1 MLLNSLS
8 EKYKNAYYQTA
19 EKEIA
24 QNAEKL
30 GQMRKDVMQ
39 ESIKFQKA
47 DRVVENIISRECEDR
62 KELRLCLA
70 KATIEGSKELLS
82 KHLYDT
88 VNHYNL
94 NCYEVKKRQKIL
106 MDLMQTLRSV
116 KKETQF
122 DAGEHNDLQI
132 IRQIEN
138 KIEKMDTKVQVA
150 KQIYQMYQNILE
162 CLQRDA
168 AYIPQR
174 VDSFSAIVDA
184 HKAELTALA
193 QVSREAAEARKNMWI
208 ELDVLEKSYST
219 EKKERETLLSN
230 RRKLLNL
237 EKYALKRVRI
247 ALVCFCCFVL
257 DCVFFKEC
265 FLTNLFGDVTAYLT
279 GTEYGSR
286 VHTGAEISVIS
297 EINKLKEL
305 MTCSKIQDIEQ
316 RINMQGATSDY
327 LQWKLRQRK
336 EKRNQL
342 NKDLDDLLL
351 EHAELKFDPNKTI
364 ARYKPLTGTLYQ
376 IPNNNETEDRKETE
390 YLVALCQDTNRSL
403 NVSKLKELVI
413 DLRKGSGEHIHVC
426 ISGAEV
432 EMAGTEQQL
441 KLEKE
446 KLANVLTQLCN
457 SEHLLLS
464 IENGIDNLY
473 YTLYGIPG
481 TTEMSTSEP
490 QDTYEKLQ
498 ICEEKLIFLE
508 NKVSNFVI
516 DEWMSTEQQ
525 KLTEL
530 IEKTFG
536 ENEMNRNVMVDV
548 DDFEIHDDLDFL
560 AAGTDGILTRE
571 EIKRRSELLVQDKT
585 RIVRRVKKKGRK
597 RYRLRIVD
605 DPPAQAQCPSAKL
618 GCVDCTGWC
627 VVCVSACALRAILPR
642 RRSVPARSRAVSV
655 VPAAGLSA

>member
-1 MLLNSLS
+1 
-8 EKYKNAYYQTA
+8 
-19 EKEIA
+19 
-24 QNAEKL
+24 
-30 GQMRKDVMQ
+30 
-39 ESIKFQKA
+39 
-47 DRVVENIISRECEDR
+47 
-62 KELRLCLA
+62 
-70 KATIEGSKELLS
+70 
-82 KHLYDT
+82 
-88 VNHYNL
+88 
-94 NCYEVKKRQKIL
+94 

-116 KKETQF
+116 RKETQF

-208 ELDVLEKSYST
+208 ELDALEKSYST
-219 EKKERETLLSN
+219 EKKERETILSN

-237 EKYALKRVRI
+237 EKYALKRIDASSLRSGQSS
-247 ALVCFCCFVL
+247 AGGLRTRRSF
-257 DCVFFKEC
+257 
-265 FLTNLFGDVTAYLT
+265 
-279 GTEYGSR
+279 TEYGSR
-286 VHTGAEISVIS
+286 VHSGSEITIVS

-316 RINMQGATSDY
+316 RINMQSATSDY
-327 LQWKLRQRK
+327 LQWKLSQRK

-342 NKDLDDLLL
+342 NKDLEDLML

-364 ARYKPLTGTLYQ
+364 ASLT
-376 IPNNNETEDRKETE
+376 I
-390 YLVALCQDTNRSL
+390 
-403 NVSKLKELVI
+403 LK
-413 DLRKGSGEHIHVC
+413 
-426 ISGAEV
+426 
-432 EMAGTEQQL
+432 AGTEQQL

-446 KLANVLTQLCN
+446 KLAMVLTQLCN
-457 SEHLLLS
+457 SERLLLS
-464 IENGIDNLY
+464 IESGIDNLY
-473 YTLYGIPG
+473 YSLYGIPG
-481 TTEMSTSEP
+481 TTEISTGEP
-490 QDTYEKLQ
+490 QDTYEKLH

-508 NKVSNFVI
+508 NKVRNFIV
-516 DEWMSTEQQ
+516 DEWMLTEQE

-536 ENEMNRNVMVDV
+536 ENEMNRNVMVDI
-548 DDFEIHDDLDFL
+548 DDFEIQDDLDYL

-597 RYRLRIVD
+597 RY
-605 DPPAQAQCPSAKL
+605 
-618 GCVDCTGWC
+618 
-627 VVCVSACALRAILPR
+627 VSKKKVICDMG
-642 RRSVPARSRAVSV
+642 V
-655 VPAAGLSA
+655 

>member
-1 MLLNSLS
+1 MVEN

-24 QNAEKL
+24 QNAEKI
-30 GQMRKDVMQ
+30 GQMRKEVLQ

-47 DRVVENIISRECEDR
+47 DHVVENIISRECEDR
-62 KELRLCLA
+62 KELKLCLA

-82 KHLYDT
+82 KHLYDA

-162 CLQRDA
+162 CLQR
-168 AYIPQR
+168 
-174 VDSFSAIVDA
+174 
-184 HKAELTALA
+184 
-193 QVSREAAEARKNMWI
+193 I
-208 ELDVLEKSYST
+208 ELDALEKSYST
-219 EKKERETLLSN
+219 EKKERETILSN

-237 EKYALKRVRI
+237 EKYALKRIDASSLRSGQSS
-247 ALVCFCCFVL
+247 AGGLRTRKSF
-257 DCVFFKEC
+257 
-265 FLTNLFGDVTAYLT
+265 
-279 GTEYGSR
+279 TEYGSR
-286 VHTGAEISVIS
+286 VHTGAEITVIS

-316 RINMQGATSDY
+316 RINMQSATSDY
-327 LQWKLRQRK
+327 LEWKLSQRK

-342 NKDLDDLLL
+342 NKDLEDLML

-364 ARYKPLTGTLYQ
+364 ASLT
-376 IPNNNETEDRKETE
+376 I
-390 YLVALCQDTNRSL
+390 
-403 NVSKLKELVI
+403 LK
-413 DLRKGSGEHIHVC
+413 
-426 ISGAEV
+426 
-432 EMAGTEQQL
+432 AGTEQQL

-446 KLANVLTQLCN
+446 KLAMVLTQLCN
-457 SEHLLLS
+457 SERLLLS
-464 IENGIDNLY
+464 IESGIDNLY
-473 YTLYGIPG
+473 YSLYGIPG
-481 TTEMSTSEP
+481 TTEISTGEP

-508 NKVSNFVI
+508 NKVRNFVV
-516 DEWMSTEQQ
+516 DEWMLTEQE

-536 ENEMNRNVMVDV
+536 ENEMNRNVMVEV
-548 DDFEIHDDLDFL
+548 DDFEIHDDLDYL

-597 RYRLRIVD
+597 RY
-605 DPPAQAQCPSAKL
+605 
-618 GCVDCTGWC
+618 
-627 VVCVSACALRAILPR
+627 VSKKKVICDMG
-642 RRSVPARSRAVSV
+642 V
-655 VPAAGLSA
+655 